1 MFFSDNWPKNE
12 YTSLHQETV
21 KPQVSMAD
29 QINSVICNT
38 HTHIMISE
46 TVSMLVDFVRQTK
59 LIWKQF
65 ENHRLTL
72 LLVPKKKAKKENR
85 LNLIK
90 IDFFFFLSIYYADYL
105 FQNFNKFI

>member
-46 TVSMLVDFVRQTK
+46 TVSMLVDFVR
-59 LIWKQF
+59 
-65 ENHRLTL
+65 
-72 LLVPKKKAKKENR
+72 
-85 LNLIK
+85 
-90 IDFFFFLSIYYADYL
+90 
-105 FQNFNKFI
+105 